1 MEGLAVLL
9 STGFLGGAAFTGV
22 SSEKTSEAMPLFD
35 HKFGSFLRTP
45 FFKLRAIWQRV
56 RYRAEDTSC
65 WLGGVKY
72 FRRPASYLGWFPL
85 VFNRPWTLPVG
96 I

>member
-35 HKFGSFLRTP
+35 RKFGSFLRTP
-45 FFKLRAIWQRV
+45 FFKHRAIWQRV

-72 FRRPASYLGWFPL
+72 FRRPAGHLGRFFL
-85 VFNRPWTLPVG
+85 AFTRP
-96 I
+96 